1 MKTSAKEPK
10 IGEKI
15 YHIGLAPGEIPGYVL
30 LPGDPGRVDIVLK
43 FLENGEII
51 NFKRE
56 YKSGKGVYK
65 GVEVG
70 VLSTGIGG
78 PSTAIAVEELARIG
92 AHTLIRIGTCGA
104 IQEGIKIGDL
114 VISSA
119 AVRFDGTSKQYVI
132 TEYPAAASYEVIVAL
147 IAAAESVGVRYHVGI
162 TASTDS
168 FYVGQQR
175 PGYGNYLPS
184 FAKNLI
190 EDLRMAKVLNF
201 EMEAATLFTLSS
213 IFGLRAGAVS
223 LVLANRITDE
233 FELVPQD
240 DLIKVGLEAV
250 KILKEMDEEKSGK
263 YWVPK
268 ELLKSSLP

>member
-1 MKTSAKEPK
+1 MVKRM
-10 IGEKI
+10 

-104 IQEGIKIGDL
+104 IREGMNVGDL
-114 VISSA
+114 VIATA
-119 AVRFDGTSKQYVI
+119 AVRGDGTSRYYAPL
-132 TEYPAAASYEVIVAL
+132 EYPAVASHEVVSAAIE
-147 IAAAESVGVRYHVGI
+147 AAKKLRYPYHVGI
-162 TASTDS
+162 IWSNDA
-168 FYVGQQR
+168 FYAEGQYANLWR
-175 PGYGNYLPS
+175 D
-184 FAKNLI
+184 KN
-190 EDLRMAKVLNF
+190 VLAV
-201 EMEAATLFTLSS
+201 EMEAATLFTISS
-213 IFGLRAGAVS
+213 IRGLRAGTIL
-223 LVLANRITDE
+223 LVANKAGTEISEEDWKKYVER
-233 FELVPQD
+233 
-240 DLIKVGLEAV
+240 LIKLGLETV
-250 KILKEMDEEKSGK
+250 YILNQRHQ
-263 YWVPK
+263 P
-268 ELLKSSLP
+268 P